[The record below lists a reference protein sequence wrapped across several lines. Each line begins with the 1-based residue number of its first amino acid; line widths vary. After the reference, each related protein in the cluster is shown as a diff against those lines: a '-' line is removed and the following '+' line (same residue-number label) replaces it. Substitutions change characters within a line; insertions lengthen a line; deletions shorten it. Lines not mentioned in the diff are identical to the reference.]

1 MVRGGWHERQK
12 AMSRIFRGIGA
23 ALSRREFVR
32 LGGAGLAGAAL
43 LGVAG
48 CGSEEST
55 AAARHGP
62 TEGWIAALMGSDAHV
77 GHAVLLGDSIF
88 DNAAYVGGAPDVV
101 QQVRTVLPEDW
112 QASLLAVDGHVI
124 AGVRRQLG
132 R

>member
-77 GHAVLLGDSIF
+77 GHAVLLGDSVF
-88 DNAAYVGGAPDVV
+88 DNATYVGGAPDVV
-101 QQVRTVLPEDW
+101 QQLRTHLPGDYK
-112 QASLLAVDGHVI
+112 ATLCALDGHLTTNV
-124 AGVRRQLG
+124 AGQL